1 MPKWGITYHAEITGY
16 KEIDADTEE
25 EAIELFE
32 DYEAGGHDIWE
43 DMCDGSEDTI
53 DEIEEIKEE

>member
-25 EAIELFE
+25 EAIEIFE
-32 DYEAGGHDIWE
+32 DYGSGGHDIWE
-43 DMCDGSEDTI
+43 DMCEGSEDII
-53 DEIEEIKEE
+53 DEIEEIKE